1 MFWID
6 EYFQPYR
13 QKRAELQNDEAYIR
27 QVLADGAQRAR
38 AVARKTLDEVRHAVG
53 LGR

>member
-13 QKRAELQNDEAYIR
+13 KLRQTLSDTTSADLVDEC
-27 QVLADGAQRAR
+27 
-38 AVARKTLDEVRHAVG
+38 
-53 LGR
+53 